1 MKTYKSKL
9 AYISICV
16 ILFTSNL
23 HSQNDREA
31 HIATAVPSLS
41 IAPDARAGGMGD
53 AGVAS
58 FSDNYSQ
65 YWNPAKYA
73 FSSRQHGAGMSYT
86 PWLRKV
92 VNDMYML
99 HASGFYKLGNDDNQ
113 ALSASLRYFTL
124 GDVDVAD
131 LHGNFMEQAS
141 SYEMA
146 FDVAYSRKL
155 SNTFSLAVALRYIRA
170 DYNNFEDGKVGNAF
184 AADIAGYNESY
195 INLFNAE
202 SMLSLGFN
210 ISNIGTKIETGGI
223 YKSFLPTTL
232 RFGVG
237 LLQPLNELNTLSL
250 NVDFN
255 KVLVP
260 AMPVRTFGED
270 DQSFNQRLEKYNDRS
285 ALSSMIR
292 SFSDKSF
299 STELKEIGMSLG
311 AEYIYDAM
319 FMLRTGYHYESKYAG
334 NRKYVTFGAGF
345 RWQMLQ
351 IDASYLM
358 ATKGTNPLDQTFR
371 LSFGYSM

>member
-1 MKTYKSKL
+1 MKTY
-9 AYISICV
+9 ISRLIFLS
-16 ILFTSNL
+16 LFTTVL
-23 HSQNDREA
+23 TVKLFSQSEREA

-146 FDVAYSRKL
+146 FDLAYSRKL

-170 DYNNFEDGKVGNAF
+170 DYNNFEDGKAGNDF
-184 AADIAGYNESY
+184 ATDIAGYNESY

-210 ISNIGTKIETGGI
+210 ISNIGTKIETGGV

-232 RFGVG
+232 RFGAG

-260 AMPVRTFGED
+260 AIPVRGFDED
-270 DQSFNQRLEKYNDRS
+270 ESSFSQRLTKYHDRS
-285 ALSSMIR
+285 AMSSMIR

-299 STELKEIGMSLG
+299 STELKEIGVSLG

-319 FMLRTGYHYESKYAG
+319 LMLRTGYHHESKYAG